1 MARTTPV
8 NTGYNII
15 NGSVTGTNGSK
26 VDTWVEWK
34 VTSTSVVNNTSN
46 VRIILYAQATQSLST
61 SYSST
66 ENYGWVGYDNG
77 NKNWMSKSGYDFSNK
92 QLITFGDHTFTITH
106 NSDGT
111 KTLTIQGGWSTN
123 GHSSYIKDGSVSGQV
138 TLPQIARASTIS
150 SMSTSLGTAGTISI
164 TRQSSDFTHTLTY
177 SFGSSSGTITTK
189 TSNTS
194 VSWTPPVSLISQF
207 GTNEKTKTGTLT
219 CETFSGN
226 TSVGTT
232 TSTLTLTIPSSTL
245 ASVSGTFGTALTLT
259 ATNACASGLTYT
271 FAYNNG
277 SSWQSIAST
286 TSKTQ
291 SWTPNTNLIANVS
304 DSASGTINIRVITYR
319 GTTAI
324 NTATA
329 TATLA
334 VPKNTSSAISGTIG
348 TALNIPITKPYSG
361 LTSTI
366 TYAFGTASGTIATQ
380 TSSTSQ
386 SWTPPTSL
394 LTQIPN
400 SASGT
405 GTITIQTFNGTA
417 SVGSNAY
424 SLTLSAASSVVPT
437 SSLTMTMVNDNQV
450 VSGWG
455 IYLQGYSK
463 TTATLTANG
472 VSGSTIKSM
481 SVTGTGLNASS
492 SPSTTTATLTGT
504 SSVITSSGSLTYTGK
519 VTDSRNRSATDKTST
534 ISVVPYAMPSVSGVS
549 LARSDSSGNIDTSGT
564 YLKVAFTLVYSSANG
579 HNSASVTLRYRVRGA
594 SSWTT
599 YGTVT
604 NGANLNINL
613 DVSNNYEAQ
622 LLVSDALNSNI
633 ASATINIPSAE
644 RVINVNHTG
653 KGMAIGGFSTEQG
666 TFQEYYPAKF
676 NDDIYVTNGMPIKAE
691 DDLPLLTNGNFSQT
705 SNDAN
710 TMMKVGAYYVGGAAV
725 SNLPISSGYGILSVD
740 RGSSATYRQ
749 TLNVYGT
756 NRYFI
761 RMYVSGQWHEW
772 SEITKGYSDEAIRA
786 RDYNRQPID
795 EFLSVLQ
802 TYYDNREN
810 LTYQNQTAL
819 NLTMYSSGTRKGI
832 DCSTFVLLGLKGVPY
847 GSSRYENGGDRDNNL
862 SAYDW
867 GIDIYSGATKDV
879 TVSGVTTKEYY
890 RYARDIAEWFFRNDR
905 IYIHNDDWTNV
916 KIGDILFWVDATDV
930 GNQYIYNT
938 LSKVHHVAVFT
949 GLDND
954 GNVTYIDANLN
965 RTYVVDNNVKAPSSS
980 ALTQVMYCGASPFD
994 STGENDLFSDFP
1006 SIVQY
1011 KKEQYDYETMMA
1023 DIQNLVDKYSV
1034 INYTNLGTTYLGRD
1048 IPAIYIGSLNATYK
1062 TLIIAGEHGKEV
1074 HNTPLTLRIAE
1085 TIAYN
1090 WNRRV
1095 SWDEKYV
1102 RQIFEDSCILIIPR
1116 QNPDGAE
1123 LAYYGFDSIPSS
1135 QTNRTTL
1142 INNITNALV
1151 SYVRT
1156 EGFPIYNFKSDW
1168 SWRSQCVRDSATGRY
1183 TCPSYTFSEDDLY
1196 VWMSNLEGIDLQLN
1210 KWSSATFSNYSSG
1223 MSASYPARKLTQGQ
1237 YRVQDDIGT
1246 NGWGATENA
1255 QIKTFLYN
1263 NGFLKNILNLHQLHP
1278 FIEWRESQ
1286 ANVTRDYEISKW
1298 LAEWCKTKL
1307 TNTNYLPL
1315 GIAGE
1320 AYEEDA
1326 EAYYATVETGYLY
1339 YPPQGNYSSSDT
1351 MVNQTTAFAYNQI
1364 PTMYEQYKYAFLRFH
1379 DVVGREQYFVHPLD
1393 NLTELTPINGKIMSV
1408 LTTGVD
1414 LDDIK
1419 TEGVYTCIGSN
1430 TYSNMPLSVTYGTLE
1445 VIKEKG
1451 NYFTTQ
1457 RFTNPN
1463 ITATRTFVN
1472 GSWSD
1477 WYSLYYNAYSTTYNG
1492 LTISA
1497 RRYGNTTEVYVSGSP
1512 SSELSTAGGLVD
1524 VATLPSAFRPRTSY
1538 VNYRMLQADMSGQL
1552 NVTSAGVVRVGYTR
1566 TISTYT
1572 AVNVSSSI
1580 YGLVSYVSL

>member
-8 NTGYNII
+8 NSGYSII
-15 NGSVTGTNGSK
+15 NGTTTGTNGGTT
-26 VDTWVEWK
+26 DTWIEWK
-34 VTSTSVVNNTSN
+34 VTGTSIANNTST
-46 VRIILYAQATQSLST
+46 VRAILYSQNTAGKTSSYDGTAQ
-61 SYSST
+61 
-66 ENYGWVGYDNG
+66 YGWVSYDNG
-77 NKNWMSKSGYDFSNK
+77 TKQWLTIDGYDYANQHINK
-92 QLITFGDHTFTITH
+92 FADHTWTITH

-111 KTLTIQGGWSTN
+111 KTISLQGQFTTR
-123 GHSSYIKDGSVSGQV
+123 SSWITGGSVNGNV
-138 TLPQIARASTIS
+138 TLPRIARASTIS
-150 SMSTSLGTAGTISI
+150 NVTANLGSQATVSI
-164 TRQSSDFTHTLTY
+164 TRQSSDFTHTISY
-177 SFGSSSGTITTK
+177 KVGSASAVTIATK
-189 TSNTS
+189 TTSTS
-194 VSWTPPVSLISQF
+194 VNFTPNVSLISQF
-207 GTNEKTKTGTLT
+207 GANSKTVTGTIT

-226 TSVGTT
+226 TSVGTS
-232 TSTLTLTIPSSTL
+232 TSTLTLNIPSSSL
-245 ASVSGTFGTALTLT
+245 GNVSGTFGSALTLT
-259 ATNACASGLTYT
+259 ASNACSSGLTYT
-271 FAYNNG
+271 YAYNNG
-277 SSWQSIAST
+277 SSWVAIGSS
-286 TSKTQ
+286 SNKTQ
-291 SWTPNTNLIANVS
+291 SWTPSTSLIANVS
-304 DSASGTINIRVITYR
+304 NASTGTFSIRVITYR
-319 GTTAI
+319 GSTAI

-329 TATLA
+329 TATIGI
-334 VPKNTSSAISGTIG
+334 PKNTSQDISGTIG
-348 TALNIPITKPYSG
+348 SAVSIPITKAHSNLTTTIAYSFG
-361 LTSTI
+361 SSGTTTIVTQTTSTD
-366 TYAFGTASGTIATQ
+366 Y
-380 TSSTSQ
+380 

-400 SASGT
+400 STSGT
-405 GTITIQTFNGTA
+405 GSITITTYNGTA
-417 SVGSNAY
+417 PCGSNTY
-424 SLTLSAASSVVPT
+424 TLTLSAASSVVPT
-437 SSLTMTMVNDNQV
+437 SALSLTMVNNNNV
-450 VSGWG
+450 VAGWG
-455 IYLQGYSK
+455 IYLQGYSQVQ
-463 TTATLTANG
+463 ATLTGSG

-481 SVTGTGLNASS
+481 SISGTGLSSSS
-492 SPSTTTATLTGT
+492 SPSTASATLTGT
-504 SSVITSSGSLTYTGK
+504 SSVLQTSGTLTYTGD
-519 VTDSRNRSATDKTST
+519 VSDSRNRSATEKSQS
-534 ISVVPYAMPSVSGVS
+534 ISVVPYSQPSVSGVS
-549 LARSDSSGNIDTSGT
+549 LARSDSSGTIDTSGT
-564 YLKVAFTLVYSSANG
+564 YLKVAFTLNYSSADG
-579 HNSASVTLRYRVRGA
+579 HNSASVELRYKA
-594 SSWTT
+594 TSDADWEP
-599 YGTVT
+599 TVT
-604 NGANLNINL
+604 VQNGDNVNL
-613 DVSNNYEAQ
+613 DLDISKNYQAQ
-622 LLVSDALNSNI
+622 LLVSDALNSGI
-633 ASATINIPSAE
+633 TSATINIPSAE

-653 KGMAIGGFSTEQG
+653 KGIAIGGFSTEQG

-676 NDDIYVTNGMPIKAE
+676 NDDIYVTNGMPIKTE

-710 TMMKVGAYYVGGAAV
+710 TMMKVGAYYVGGATV
-725 SNLPISSGYGILSVD
+725 SNLPISSGFGILSVD

-761 RMYVSGQWHEW
+761 RMYVGGQWHEW
-772 SEITKGYSDEAIRA
+772 SEITKGYSDEAVRVK
-786 RDYNRQPID
+786 DYNRQPID

-802 TYYDNREN
+802 TYYDNRSY

-847 GSSRYENGGDRDNNL
+847 GSSRYANGGDRDNNL

-867 GIDIYSGATKDV
+867 GIDIYSGATKNV

-890 RYARDIAEWFFRNDR
+890 RYARDVAEWFYKNDR

-916 KIGDILFWVDATDV
+916 KIGDIMFWVDATDV

-949 GLDND
+949 GLDTD
-954 GNVTYIDANLN
+954 GNVTYIDANIN

-1034 INYTNLGTTYLGRD
+1034 INYTNLGTSYLGRD

-1062 TLIIAGEHGKEV
+1062 TLIIAGEHAKEV
-1074 HNTPLTLRIAE
+1074 HNTPLALRIAE

-1090 WNRRV
+1090 WNRKV

-1123 LAYYGFDSIPSS
+1123 LVYYGFDSIPTS
-1135 QTNRTTL
+1135 QSNRATL
-1142 INNITNALV
+1142 ITNITNALV

-1223 MSASYPARKLTQGQ
+1223 MSASYPARKLTQGE

-1255 QIKTFLYN
+1255 QIKSFLYN
-1263 NGFLKNILNLHQLHP
+1263 NGFLKNILNLHQIHP

-1419 TEGVYTCIGSN
+1419 TEGVYTCVGSN
-1430 TYSNMPLSVTYGTLE
+1430 SYSNMPLSVAYGTLE

-1451 NYFTTQ
+1451 NYFITQ
-1457 RFTNPN
+1457 RFMNSY

-1477 WYSLYYNAYSTTYNG
+1477 WHSLYYNAYSTTYNG

-1497 RRYGNTTEVYVSGSP
+1497 RRYGNTTEVYVKGSP
-1512 SSELSTAGGLVD
+1512 SSELSTASGYVD
-1524 VATLPSAFRPRTSY
+1524 VATLPSAFRPRSSY
-1538 VNYRMLQADMSGQL
+1538 TNYRMLQANMSGQF
-1552 NVTSAGVVRVGYTR
+1552 NVTSAGVVRIGYTR

-1580 YGLVSYVSL
+1580 YALVSYVSL